1 MLDLHPGGVGPP
13 GQEADLHL
21 GGVGAVPAE
30 VPQVG
35 QPGRRLPHDHL
46 APLVLGPVGGPLV
59 DPAAHAALQDNRLG
73 APGHR
78 VIGRPPGADA
88 GGPDGEGVAG
98 GAGHVEG
105 HAQRSGHPA
114 FSGGAGVFVLG
125 HQPEALGGVAPDLL
139 QVLLDRA
146 QPLVPQ
152 VVDPAGAPGLLRDQA
167 GLLQQP
173 QVPGHRGTADRQRGG
188 DLADRLVALAEQAQ
202 DVTPVRVA
210 ERLERIPGG
219 IGNHRATVTRWLP
232 MRQHEHCGHG
242 LWSGWDPARGA
253 GGGNLNHN

>member
-1 MLDLHPGGVGPP
+1 
-13 GQEADLHL
+13 
-21 GGVGAVPAE
+21 
-30 VPQVG
+30 
-35 QPGRRLPHDHL
+35 
-46 APLVLGPVGGPLV
+46 VLGPVGGPLV

-114 FSGGAGVFVLG
+114 FSGVFSAALCSQRALGCVLG
-125 HQPEALGGVAPDLL
+125 HQPEALRGVAPDLL
-139 QVLLDRA
+139 EVLLDRA
-146 QPLVPQ
+146 QPLSAQ
-152 VVDPAGAPGLLRDQA
+152 VVDPAGTPGLLRDQA

-210 ERLERIPGG
+210 ERLERIAGG
-219 IGNHRATVTRWLP
+219 IGNHRATVTRRLP
-232 MRQHEHCGHG
+232 MHQAAG
-242 LWSGWDPARGA
+242 GA
-253 GGGNLNHN
+253 GVRAETGIARVVTLFESGGSGG